1 MAFGIFSGMMPTI
14 PFHTALAV
22 ALALFFK
29 GSKITAAIGTWISN
43 PLSWYFLYY
52 LNYKIGAL
60 ILGLS
65 ERNRGFSSV
74 MEAIDHGE
82 EAMVVAGKIA
92 GAGGIIITAFLLGGV
107 IMGVVSALPSYFIF
121 LRFFRFIKSW
131 REKRRERKR
140 WHRPNP

>member
-29 GSKITAAIGTWISN
+29 GSKITAALGTWFSN

-52 LNYKIGAL
+52 LNYQIGAL

-65 ERNRGFSSV
+65 ERNRVFSSV
-74 MEAIDHGE
+74 MESMHHGE
-82 EAMVVAGKIA
+82 EAMVIAGKIA
-92 GAGGIIITAFLLGGV
+92 GAGGIIITAFLLGGI
-107 IMGVVSALPSYFIF
+107 IMGIVSALPSYFIF
-121 LRFFRFIKSW
+121 LRFFRFIKNW
-131 REKRRERKR
+131 REKRRERKP
-140 WHRPNP
+140 WHSPNP

>member
-29 GSKITAAIGTWISN
+29 GSKITAALGTWISN

-52 LNYKIGAL
+52 LNYQIGAL

-65 ERNRGFSSV
+65 ENNRVFSSV

-82 EAMVVAGKIA
+82 EAMVIAGKIA
-92 GAGGIIITAFLLGGV
+92 GAGGIIITAFLLGGI
-107 IMGVVSALPSYFIF
+107 IMGS
-121 LRFFRFIKSW
+121 FRPYPHILSF
-131 REKRRERKR
+131 
-140 WHRPNP
+140 